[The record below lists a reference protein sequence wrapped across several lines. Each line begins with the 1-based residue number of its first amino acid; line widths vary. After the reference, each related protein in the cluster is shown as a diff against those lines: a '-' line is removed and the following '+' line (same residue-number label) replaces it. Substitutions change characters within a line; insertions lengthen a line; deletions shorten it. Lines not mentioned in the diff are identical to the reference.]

1 VAFQKNRFRN
11 IETKDRTPTED
22 ESYGLLRC
30 ETIVLHPLT
39 LVLDEPAVFIF
50 YHNVREQHPSRSLP

>member
-22 ESYGLLRC
+22 ESYGLLGC
-30 ETIVLHPLT
+30 ETVVLYPVT
-39 LVLDEPAVFIF
+39 PVLDKPTVFIF
-50 YHNVREQHPSRSLP
+50 YQNVREQHPSRSLP